1 MYKTKKLNN
10 GLTIIAEEIPYLKSI
25 SMGIWFRS
33 GIKTEENYIDGVSHF
48 IEHMMFKGTKNRTS
62 KQLVA
67 EIENLGGVINAF
79 TGRECT
85 CYYVRLLDEHLN
97 IGIDILSD
105 MILNSKFDEKDIERE
120 KSVII
125 EELKMYEDSP
135 EDLTYDILL
144 EKVYNNKGIGKNIL
158 GSKESI
164 KSMNRDAILDYFEK
178 FYVPE
183 NAVLSICGNF
193 DFEETVK
200 LIEDKFEN
208 WHGEKPNY
216 NLQNEIFNPCIIKK
230 DRDYEQTNL
239 AICFECENIGS
250 SSNDV
255 YAIDIINNV
264 LGGSSTS
271 RLFQR
276 IREDEG
282 LVYSIY
288 SEQEFYREKGELGIY
303 ASMSTEN
310 LEDVYRLVKEDQRI
324 REDEGLVYSIYSE
337 QEFYREKGELGIYA
351 SMSTENL
358 EDVYRLVKEEIIS
371 LNENGI
377 TEEELNNSKEQLK
390 GEFML
395 GMESTES
402 RMNAIGKYMLIT
414 GKVETLEDVIEGLNS
429 ITMDDINRVISDVL
443 DINKMGVCVVG
454 KGVSEIEL

>member
-208 WHGEKPNY
+208 WHGEKPDY
-216 NLQNEIFNPCIIKK
+216 NLQNEIFNPCIVKK

-310 LEDVYRLVKEDQRI
+310 LEDVYRLVKE
-324 REDEGLVYSIYSE
+324 
-337 QEFYREKGELGIYA
+337 
-351 SMSTENL
+351 
-358 EDVYRLVKEEIIS
+358 EIIS

-377 TEEELNNSKEQLK
+377 TEEELKNSKEQLK

>member
-208 WHGEKPNY
+208 WYGEKPDY
-216 NLQNEIFNPCIIKK
+216 NLQNEIFTPCIIKK

-310 LEDVYRLVKEDQRI
+310 LEDVYRLVKE
-324 REDEGLVYSIYSE
+324 
-337 QEFYREKGELGIYA
+337 
-351 SMSTENL
+351 
-358 EDVYRLVKEEIIS
+358 EIIS
-371 LNENGI
+371 LNEKGI

>member
-208 WHGEKPNY
+208 WHGEKPDY
-216 NLQNEIFNPCIIKK
+216 NLQNEIFNPCIVKK

-271 RLFQR
+271 RLF
-276 IREDEG
+276 
-282 LVYSIY
+282 
-288 SEQEFYREKGELGIY
+288 
-303 ASMSTEN
+303 
-310 LEDVYRLVKEDQRI
+310 QRI

-429 ITMDDINRVISDVL
+429 ITMEDINRVIKDVL
-443 DINKMGVCVVG
+443 DIDKMGVCVVG

>member
-1 MYKTKKLNN
+1 MYKTKKLKN
-10 GLTIIAEEIPYLKSI
+10 GLTIIAEEIPYFKSI
-25 SMGIWFRS
+25 SMGIWFRA

-120 KSVII
+120 KSVIT

-144 EKVYNNKGIGKNIL
+144 EKVYDNKGIGKNIL

-164 KSMNRDAILDYFEK
+164 KSMNKESILEYFEK

-193 DFEETVK
+193 DFDETVK
-200 LIEDKFEN
+200 LIEDKFVN

-216 NLQNEIFNPCIIKK
+216 NLQDEIFNPCVVKK

-255 YAIDIINNV
+255 YTIDIINNV

-288 SEQEFYREKGELGIY
+288 SEQEFYR
-303 ASMSTEN
+303 
-310 LEDVYRLVKEDQRI
+310 D
-324 REDEGLVYSIYSE
+324 
-337 QEFYREKGELGIYA
+337 KGELGIYA

-377 TEEELNNSKEQLK
+377 TEEELKNSKEQLK

>member
-10 GLTIIAEEIPYLKSI
+10 GLTIIAEEIPYFKSI
-25 SMGIWFRS
+25 SMGIWFRA

-208 WHGEKPNY
+208 WHGEKPDY
-216 NLQNEIFNPCIIKK
+216 NLQNEIFNPCIVKK

-271 RLFQR
+271 RLF
-276 IREDEG
+276 
-282 LVYSIY
+282 
-288 SEQEFYREKGELGIY
+288 
-303 ASMSTEN
+303 
-310 LEDVYRLVKEDQRI
+310 QRI

>member
-25 SMGIWFRS
+25 SMGIWFRA

-158 GSKESI
+158 GSKDSI

-208 WHGEKPNY
+208 WYGEKPDY
-216 NLQNEIFNPCIIKK
+216 NLQNEIFNPCIVKK

-271 RLFQR
+271 RLF
-276 IREDEG
+276 
-282 LVYSIY
+282 
-288 SEQEFYREKGELGIY
+288 
-303 ASMSTEN
+303 
-310 LEDVYRLVKEDQRI
+310 QRI

-429 ITMDDINRVISDVL
+429 ITMEDINRVIKDVL
-443 DINKMGVCVVG
+443 DIDKMGVCVVG

>member
-1 MYKTKKLNN
+1 MYKTKKLKN
-10 GLTIIAEEIPYLKSI
+10 GLTIIAEEIPYFKSI
-25 SMGIWFRS
+25 SMGIWFRA

-208 WHGEKPNY
+208 WHGEKPDY
-216 NLQNEIFNPCIIKK
+216 NLQNEIFNPCIVKK

-271 RLFQR
+271 RLF
-276 IREDEG
+276 
-282 LVYSIY
+282 
-288 SEQEFYREKGELGIY
+288 
-303 ASMSTEN
+303 
-310 LEDVYRLVKEDQRI
+310 QRI

-429 ITMDDINRVISDVL
+429 ITMEDINRVIKDVL
-443 DINKMGVCVVG
+443 DIDKMGVCVVG

>member
-1 MYKTKKLNN
+1 MYKTKKLSN

-144 EKVYNNKGIGKNIL
+144 ERVYNNKGIGKNIL

-208 WHGEKPNY
+208 WHGEKPDY
-216 NLQNEIFNPCIIKK
+216 NLQNEIFSPCIIKK

-271 RLFQR
+271 RLF
-276 IREDEG
+276 
-282 LVYSIY
+282 
-288 SEQEFYREKGELGIY
+288 
-303 ASMSTEN
+303 
-310 LEDVYRLVKEDQRI
+310 QRI

>member
-1 MYKTKKLNN
+1 MYKTKKLSN

-97 IGIDILSD
+97 IGIDIISD

-120 KSVII
+120 KSVIT

-144 EKVYNNKGIGKNIL
+144 EKVYDNKGIGKNIL
-158 GSKESI
+158 GNKESI
-164 KSMNRDAILDYFEK
+164 KSMNREAILDYFEK

-208 WHGEKPNY
+208 WHGQKLDY
-216 NLQNEIFNPCIIKK
+216 NLQDEVFKPCIIKK

-239 AICFECENIGS
+239 AICFECDKIGS

-255 YAIDIINNV
+255 YTIDIINNV

-288 SEQEFYREKGELGIY
+288 SEQEFYRDKGELGIY

-310 LEDVYRLVKEDQRI
+310 LEDVYRLI
-324 REDEGLVYSIYSE
+324 
-337 QEFYREKGELGIYA
+337 
-351 SMSTENL
+351 
-358 EDVYRLVKEEIIS
+358 KEEIIS

-414 GKVETLEDVIEGLNS
+414 GRVETLEDVIEGLNS

-443 DINKMGVCVVG
+443 DIDKMGVCVVG

>member
-25 SMGIWFRS
+25 SMGIWFRA

-208 WHGEKPNY
+208 WHGEKPDY

-310 LEDVYRLVKEDQRI
+310 LEDVYRLVKE
-324 REDEGLVYSIYSE
+324 
-337 QEFYREKGELGIYA
+337 
-351 SMSTENL
+351 
-358 EDVYRLVKEEIIS
+358 EIIS
-371 LNENGI
+371 LNEKGI

-429 ITMDDINRVISDVL
+429 ITMDDINRVIKDVL
-443 DINKMGVCVVG
+443 DIDKMGVCVVG

>member
-25 SMGIWFRS
+25 SMGIWFRA

-208 WHGEKPNY
+208 WHGEKPDY

-239 AICFECENIGS
+239 AICFECENIGF

-310 LEDVYRLVKEDQRI
+310 LEDVYRLVKE
-324 REDEGLVYSIYSE
+324 
-337 QEFYREKGELGIYA
+337 
-351 SMSTENL
+351 
-358 EDVYRLVKEEIIS
+358 EIIS
-371 LNENGI
+371 LNKNGI

>member
-208 WHGEKPNY
+208 WHGEKPDY

-310 LEDVYRLVKEDQRI
+310 LEDVYRLVKE
-324 REDEGLVYSIYSE
+324 
-337 QEFYREKGELGIYA
+337 
-351 SMSTENL
+351 
-358 EDVYRLVKEEIIS
+358 EIIS

-377 TEEELNNSKEQLK
+377 TEEELNNSKELLK

>member
-25 SMGIWFRS
+25 SMGIWFRA

-208 WHGEKPNY
+208 WHGEKPDY

-271 RLFQR
+271 RLF
-276 IREDEG
+276 
-282 LVYSIY
+282 
-288 SEQEFYREKGELGIY
+288 
-303 ASMSTEN
+303 
-310 LEDVYRLVKEDQRI
+310 QRI

-429 ITMDDINRVISDVL
+429 ITMEDINRVIKDVL
-443 DINKMGVCVVG
+443 DIDKMGVCVVG

>member
-208 WHGEKPNY
+208 WHGEKPDY

-310 LEDVYRLVKEDQRI
+310 LEDVYRLVKE
-324 REDEGLVYSIYSE
+324 
-337 QEFYREKGELGIYA
+337 
-351 SMSTENL
+351 
-358 EDVYRLVKEEIIS
+358 EIIS

-377 TEEELNNSKEQLK
+377 TEEELKNSKEQLK

-429 ITMDDINRVISDVL
+429 ITMEDINRVIKDVL
-443 DINKMGVCVVG
+443 DIDKMGVCVVG

>member
-1 MYKTKKLNN
+1 MYKTKKLKN

-25 SMGIWFRS
+25 SMGIWFRA

-144 EKVYNNKGIGKNIL
+144 EKVYDNKGIGKNIL
-158 GSKESI
+158 GNKESI
-164 KSMNRDAILDYFEK
+164 KSMNREAILAYFEK
-178 FYVPE
+178 FYVPK

-193 DFEETVK
+193 DFDETVK
-200 LIEDKFEN
+200 LIEDKFGN
-208 WHGEKPNY
+208 WHGEKPDY
-216 NLQNEIFNPCIIKK
+216 NLQDEKFNPCVVKK

-255 YAIDIINNV
+255 YTIDIINNV

-288 SEQEFYREKGELGIY
+288 SEQEFYR
-303 ASMSTEN
+303 
-310 LEDVYRLVKEDQRI
+310 D
-324 REDEGLVYSIYSE
+324 
-337 QEFYREKGELGIYA
+337 KGELGIYA

-377 TEEELNNSKEQLK
+377 TEEELKNSKEQLK
-390 GEFML
+390 GEYML

-429 ITMDDINRVISDVL
+429 ITMDDINRVIRDVL
-443 DINKMGVCVVG
+443 DINKMGICVVG

>member
-1 MYKTKKLNN
+1 MYKTKKLKN
-10 GLTIIAEEIPYLKSI
+10 GLTIIAEEIPYFKSI
-25 SMGIWFRS
+25 SMGIWFRA

-120 KSVII
+120 KSVIT
-125 EELKMYEDSP
+125 EELKMYGDSP

-144 EKVYNNKGIGKNIL
+144 EKVYDNKGIGKNIL

-164 KSMNRDAILDYFEK
+164 KSMNKESILEYFEK

-193 DFEETVK
+193 DFDETVK
-200 LIEDKFEN
+200 LIEDKFAN

-216 NLQNEIFNPCIIKK
+216 NLQDEIFNTCVVKK

-255 YAIDIINNV
+255 YTIDIINNV

-288 SEQEFYREKGELGIY
+288 SEQEFYR
-303 ASMSTEN
+303 
-310 LEDVYRLVKEDQRI
+310 D
-324 REDEGLVYSIYSE
+324 
-337 QEFYREKGELGIYA
+337 KGELGIYA

-377 TEEELNNSKEQLK
+377 TEEELKNSKEQLK

-429 ITMDDINRVISDVL
+429 ITMEDINRVIKDVL
-443 DINKMGVCVVG
+443 DIDKMGVCVVG

>member
-1 MYKTKKLNN
+1 MYKTKKLKN

-310 LEDVYRLVKEDQRI
+310 LEDVYRLVKE
-324 REDEGLVYSIYSE
+324 
-337 QEFYREKGELGIYA
+337 
-351 SMSTENL
+351 
-358 EDVYRLVKEEIIS
+358 EIIS

>member
-310 LEDVYRLVKEDQRI
+310 LEDVYRLVKE
-324 REDEGLVYSIYSE
+324 
-337 QEFYREKGELGIYA
+337 
-351 SMSTENL
+351 
-358 EDVYRLVKEEIIS
+358 EIIS

>member
-208 WHGEKPNY
+208 WHGEKPDY
-216 NLQNEIFNPCIIKK
+216 NLQNEIFNPCIVKK

-271 RLFQR
+271 RLF
-276 IREDEG
+276 
-282 LVYSIY
+282 
-288 SEQEFYREKGELGIY
+288 
-303 ASMSTEN
+303 
-310 LEDVYRLVKEDQRI
+310 QRI

>member
-164 KSMNRDAILDYFEK
+164 KSINRDAILDYFEK

-193 DFEETVK
+193 DFDETVK

-208 WHGEKPNY
+208 WHGEKPDY

-271 RLFQR
+271 RLF
-276 IREDEG
+276 
-282 LVYSIY
+282 
-288 SEQEFYREKGELGIY
+288 
-303 ASMSTEN
+303 
-310 LEDVYRLVKEDQRI
+310 QRI

>member
-208 WHGEKPNY
+208 WHGEKPDY
-216 NLQNEIFNPCIIKK
+216 NLQDEIFNPCIVKK

-271 RLFQR
+271 RLF
-276 IREDEG
+276 
-282 LVYSIY
+282 
-288 SEQEFYREKGELGIY
+288 
-303 ASMSTEN
+303 
-310 LEDVYRLVKEDQRI
+310 QRI

>member
-1 MYKTKKLNN
+1 MYKTKKLKN

-144 EKVYNNKGIGKNIL
+144 EKVYDNKGIGKNIL
-158 GSKESI
+158 GNKESI
-164 KSMNRDAILDYFEK
+164 KSMNREAILAYFEK
-178 FYVPE
+178 FYVPK

-193 DFEETVK
+193 DFDETVK
-200 LIEDKFEN
+200 LIEDEFGN
-208 WHGEKPNY
+208 WHGEKPDY
-216 NLQNEIFNPCIIKK
+216 NLQDEKFNPCVVKK

-255 YAIDIINNV
+255 YTIDIINNV

-288 SEQEFYREKGELGIY
+288 SEQEFYR
-303 ASMSTEN
+303 
-310 LEDVYRLVKEDQRI
+310 D
-324 REDEGLVYSIYSE
+324 
-337 QEFYREKGELGIYA
+337 KGELGIYA

-377 TEEELNNSKEQLK
+377 TEEELKNSKEQLK

-429 ITMDDINRVISDVL
+429 ITMDDINRVIRDVL
-443 DINKMGVCVVG
+443 DINKMGVCAVG
-454 KGVSEIEL
+454 KGVSQIEL

>member
-208 WHGEKPNY
+208 WHGEKPDY
-216 NLQNEIFNPCIIKK
+216 NLQNEIFNPCIVKK

-271 RLFQR
+271 RLF
-276 IREDEG
+276 
-282 LVYSIY
+282 
-288 SEQEFYREKGELGIY
+288 
-303 ASMSTEN
+303 
-310 LEDVYRLVKEDQRI
+310 QRI

-414 GKVETLEDVIEGLNS
+414 GKVETLEDVIECLNS

>member
-164 KSMNRDAILDYFEK
+164 KSINRDAILDYFEK

-208 WHGEKPNY
+208 WHGEKPDY

-271 RLFQR
+271 RLF
-276 IREDEG
+276 
-282 LVYSIY
+282 
-288 SEQEFYREKGELGIY
+288 
-303 ASMSTEN
+303 
-310 LEDVYRLVKEDQRI
+310 QRI

>member
-208 WHGEKPNY
+208 WHGEKPDY
-216 NLQNEIFNPCIIKK
+216 NLQNEIFNPCIVKK

-271 RLFQR
+271 RLF
-276 IREDEG
+276 
-282 LVYSIY
+282 
-288 SEQEFYREKGELGIY
+288 
-303 ASMSTEN
+303 
-310 LEDVYRLVKEDQRI
+310 QRI

-429 ITMDDINRVISDVL
+429 ITMDDINRVIKDVL
-443 DINKMGVCVVG
+443 DIDKMGVCVVG

>member
-183 NAVLSICGNF
+183 NTVLSICGNF

-208 WHGEKPNY
+208 WHGEKPDY
-216 NLQNEIFNPCIIKK
+216 NLQNEIFNPCIVKK

-310 LEDVYRLVKEDQRI
+310 LEDVYRLVKE
-324 REDEGLVYSIYSE
+324 
-337 QEFYREKGELGIYA
+337 
-351 SMSTENL
+351 
-358 EDVYRLVKEEIIS
+358 EIIS

-377 TEEELNNSKEQLK
+377 TEEELKNSKEQLK

-429 ITMDDINRVISDVL
+429 ITMEDINRVIKDVL
-443 DINKMGVCVVG
+443 DIDKMGVCVVG

>member
-183 NAVLSICGNF
+183 NTVLSICGNF

-208 WHGEKPNY
+208 WYGEKPDY
-216 NLQNEIFNPCIIKK
+216 NLQNEIFNPCIVKK

-271 RLFQR
+271 RLF
-276 IREDEG
+276 
-282 LVYSIY
+282 
-288 SEQEFYREKGELGIY
+288 
-303 ASMSTEN
+303 
-310 LEDVYRLVKEDQRI
+310 QRI

>member
-1 MYKTKKLNN
+1 MYKTKKLSN

-97 IGIDILSD
+97 IGIDIISD

-120 KSVII
+120 KSVIT
-125 EELKMYEDSP
+125 EELKMYGDSP

-144 EKVYNNKGIGKNIL
+144 EKVYDNKGIGKNIL
-158 GSKESI
+158 GNKESI
-164 KSMNRDAILDYFEK
+164 KSMNREAILDYFEK

-208 WHGEKPNY
+208 WYGQKPDY
-216 NLQNEIFNPCIIKK
+216 NLQDEVFKPCIIKK

-239 AICFECENIGS
+239 AICFECDKIGS

-255 YAIDIINNV
+255 YTIDIINNV

-288 SEQEFYREKGELGIY
+288 SEQEFYRDKGELGIY

-310 LEDVYRLVKEDQRI
+310 LEDVYRLI
-324 REDEGLVYSIYSE
+324 
-337 QEFYREKGELGIYA
+337 
-351 SMSTENL
+351 
-358 EDVYRLVKEEIIS
+358 KEEIIS

-414 GKVETLEDVIEGLNS
+414 GRVETLEDVTEGLNS

-443 DINKMGVCVVG
+443 DIDKMGVCVVG

>member
-208 WHGEKPNY
+208 WHGEKPDY

-271 RLFQR
+271 RLF
-276 IREDEG
+276 
-282 LVYSIY
+282 
-288 SEQEFYREKGELGIY
+288 
-303 ASMSTEN
+303 
-310 LEDVYRLVKEDQRI
+310 QRI

>member
-25 SMGIWFRS
+25 SMGIWFRA

-158 GSKESI
+158 GSKDSI

-208 WHGEKPNY
+208 WYGEKPDY
-216 NLQNEIFNPCIIKK
+216 NLQNEIFTPCIIKK

-310 LEDVYRLVKEDQRI
+310 LEDVYRLVKE
-324 REDEGLVYSIYSE
+324 
-337 QEFYREKGELGIYA
+337 
-351 SMSTENL
+351 
-358 EDVYRLVKEEIIS
+358 EIIS
-371 LNENGI
+371 LNEKGI

>member
-1 MYKTKKLNN
+1 MYKTKKLKN
-10 GLTIIAEEIPYLKSI
+10 GLTIIAEEIPYFKSI
-25 SMGIWFRS
+25 SMGIWFRA

-183 NAVLSICGNF
+183 NTVLSICGNF

-208 WHGEKPNY
+208 WHGEKPDY
-216 NLQNEIFNPCIIKK
+216 NLQNEIFNPCIVKK

-310 LEDVYRLVKEDQRI
+310 LEDVYRLVKE
-324 REDEGLVYSIYSE
+324 
-337 QEFYREKGELGIYA
+337 
-351 SMSTENL
+351 
-358 EDVYRLVKEEIIS
+358 EIIS

-377 TEEELNNSKEQLK
+377 TEEELKNSKEQLK

-429 ITMDDINRVISDVL
+429 ITMEDINRVIKDVL
-443 DINKMGVCVVG
+443 DIDKMGVCVVG

>member
-208 WHGEKPNY
+208 WHGEKPDY
-216 NLQNEIFNPCIIKK
+216 NLQNEIFNPCIVKK

-250 SSNDV
+250 SSTAV

-271 RLFQR
+271 RLF
-276 IREDEG
+276 
-282 LVYSIY
+282 
-288 SEQEFYREKGELGIY
+288 
-303 ASMSTEN
+303 
-310 LEDVYRLVKEDQRI
+310 QRI

>member
-208 WHGEKPNY
+208 WHGEKPDY
-216 NLQNEIFNPCIIKK
+216 NLQNEIFNPCIVKK

-310 LEDVYRLVKEDQRI
+310 LEDVYRLVKE
-324 REDEGLVYSIYSE
+324 
-337 QEFYREKGELGIYA
+337 
-351 SMSTENL
+351 
-358 EDVYRLVKEEIIS
+358 EIIS
-371 LNENGI
+371 LNKNGI

>member
-1 MYKTKKLNN
+1 MYKTKKLKN
-10 GLTIIAEEIPYLKSI
+10 GLTIIAEEIPYFKSI
-25 SMGIWFRS
+25 SMGIWFRA

-120 KSVII
+120 KSVIT

-144 EKVYNNKGIGKNIL
+144 EKVYDNKGIGKNIL

-164 KSMNRDAILDYFEK
+164 KSMNKEAILNYFEK

-193 DFEETVK
+193 DFDETVK
-200 LIEDKFEN
+200 LIEDKFVN
-208 WHGEKPNY
+208 WNGKKPDY
-216 NLQNEIFNPCIIKK
+216 NLQDEIFNPCVVKK

-255 YAIDIINNV
+255 YTIDIINNV

-288 SEQEFYREKGELGIY
+288 SEQEFYRDKGELGIY

-310 LEDVYRLVKEDQRI
+310 LEDVYRLI
-324 REDEGLVYSIYSE
+324 
-337 QEFYREKGELGIYA
+337 
-351 SMSTENL
+351 
-358 EDVYRLVKEEIIS
+358 KEEIVS
-371 LNENGI
+371 LNEKGI
-377 TEEELNNSKEQLK
+377 TEEELKNSKEQLK

-402 RMNAIGKYMLIT
+402 RMSAIGKYMLIT

-429 ITMDDINRVISDVL
+429 ITMEDINRVIKDVL
-443 DINKMGVCVVG
+443 DIDKMGVCVVG